1 MGAAPRSFYFCV
13 LLCVS
18 FILSALAQDVNQF
31 IYHGFNEDPQL
42 QRDGLAS
49 VHSNGLLQL
58 TNTVNSQQKGHA
70 FYRFPIK
77 FNTSSSE
84 SLSFSSNF
92 VFAIVPEMLSFS
104 GQGMAFVISP
114 SKDLGKAEASPTVY
128 IVRNKRYEEVYED
141 WEREYGPQRFTYKDL
156 YKATKGFKDKD
167 VIGRGGFG
175 KVYRGVLASNV
186 QIAVKKVSHDS
197 KQGIKE
203 FVAEL
208 VSMGRLRHRN
218 LVKLRGYCRRK
229 GEFLLVYD
237 YMPNGSLDK
246 ILHTNIKPSLSWYQR
261 FRIIR
266 GVASGLLYLHED
278 WEQVVLH
285 RDIKPANVLLDA
297 DLNGKLGDFG
307 LARLYDHDTIP
318 QTTKLV
324 GTFGYMDPELMR
336 TGKASTSTD
345 VYAFGV
351 FMLEVASGRR
361 PVEQQG
367 SMETVNLVDWVCDC
381 WKKGAILDA
390 SDSRLEGIYE
400 EKQMECVLKLG
411 LFCSH
416 PKPEARPNMRQVMQY
431 LDGDAT
437 LPDIPPDST
446 LIAPFSASN
455 DAFSGNSSATMS
467 TIDSI
472 LTVGR

>member
-1 MGAAPRSFYFCV
+1 
-13 LLCVS
+13 
-18 FILSALAQDVNQF
+18 
-31 IYHGFNEDPQL
+31 
-42 QRDGLAS
+42 
-49 VHSNGLLQL
+49 
-58 TNTVNSQQKGHA
+58 
-70 FYRFPIK
+70 
-77 FNTSSSE
+77 
-84 SLSFSSNF
+84 
-92 VFAIVPEMLSFS
+92 
-104 GQGMAFVISP
+104 
-114 SKDLGKAEASPTVY
+114 
-128 IVRNKRYEEVYED
+128 
-141 WEREYGPQRFTYKDL
+141 
-156 YKATKGFKDKD
+156 
-167 VIGRGGFG
+167 
-175 KVYRGVLASNV
+175 
-186 QIAVKKVSHDS
+186 
-197 KQGIKE
+197 
-203 FVAEL
+203 
-208 VSMGRLRHRN
+208 
-218 LVKLRGYCRRK
+218 
-229 GEFLLVYD
+229 
-237 YMPNGSLDK
+237 
-246 ILHTNIKPSLSWYQR
+246 
-261 FRIIR
+261 
-266 GVASGLLYLHED
+266 SGLLYLHED

-367 SMETVNLVDWVCDC
+367 SMETVNLVDWVCDY

-390 SDSRLEGIYE
+390 SDSRLEGTYE
-400 EKQMECVLKLG
+400 EKQMELVLKLG

-446 LIAPFSASN
+446 VIAPFSASN